1 MESNLL
7 LLTLPIQMINCQQ
20 VISNQSDSDAD
31 IEWLQTKDAAS
42 EPK

>member
-1 MESNLL
+1 
-7 LLTLPIQMINCQQ
+7 MINCQQ
-20 VISNQSDSDAD
+20 VISNQSDSDVD